1 MPAAPGQ
8 QMEEHVIINVEFDN
22 GVRGSK
28 VTFGCREMVNFAFS
42 EESGKMN
49 LEQVFRLMIAQRKKG
64 RPLMLALGLND
75 ITMMALLVHRQ
86 YEYQLSRAT
95 GPVKPRKD

>member
-49 LEQVFRLMIAQRKKG
+49 LEQVFRLMIAQRKTAQEG
-64 RPLMLALGLND
+64 TTPYVGAWLERHHYDGTLGSPAIRP
-75 ITMMALLVHRQ
+75 TRTPMAT
-86 YEYQLSRAT
+86 A
-95 GPVKPRKD
+95 